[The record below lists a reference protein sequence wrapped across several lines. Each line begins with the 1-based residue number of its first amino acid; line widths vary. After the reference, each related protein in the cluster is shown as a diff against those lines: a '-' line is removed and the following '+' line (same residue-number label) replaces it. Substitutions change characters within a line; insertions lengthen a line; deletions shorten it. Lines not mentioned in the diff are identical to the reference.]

1 MVYNIDTMAKP
12 KHTIQIVDP
21 ASASYENPLGPK
33 DCSTL
38 NDQLMLD
45 AKFTGQGREPM
56 VPRKGYPERQG

>member
-1 MVYNIDTMAKP
+1 MAQNKP

-21 ASASYENPLGPK
+21 ASASYENPLGPC

-38 NDQLMLD
+38 NDQVKLQ
-45 AKFTGQGREPM
+45 AKFTGDQSRGPM